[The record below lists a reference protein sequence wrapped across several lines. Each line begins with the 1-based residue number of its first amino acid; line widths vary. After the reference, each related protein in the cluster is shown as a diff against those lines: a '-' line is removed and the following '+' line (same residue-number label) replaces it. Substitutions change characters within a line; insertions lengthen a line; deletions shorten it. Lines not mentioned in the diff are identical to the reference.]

1 MAQIN
6 EVKDT
11 LIPALV
17 NYGLEIIGGIVIFIV
32 GWVVASW
39 LSGRVRRVLDHS
51 EKMDSTLK
59 PIFVTG
65 TKVIILTITFLAVLN
80 KFGVETTS
88 IIALVGTIGLAIGLA
103 LQGTLSNIASGIMLL
118 VLRPFNVGDVVD
130 LNGTMG
136 IVDEIGLFVTEMHSF
151 DNIYISLPNSKVWG
165 NKIENYTK
173 NATRRVDMEFG
184 IHYDDDIDKAM
195 KIINEVLGSD
205 ERVLAEPEPLIA
217 VGTLADSSVN
227 IRVRPWTQ
235 TDNVWPLRYD
245 LTKTIKQRFD
255 EENITIPFP
264 QRDVHHFGNA
274 NGSTPDAKT
283 EGKEL

>member
-1 MAQIN
+1 MDQFNQIK
-6 EVKDT
+6 ET
-11 LIPALV
+11 LVPALV
-17 NYGLEIIGGIVIFIV
+17 RYGLEIVGGIVILIV
-32 GWVVASW
+32 GWLIAGWVS
-39 LSGRVRRVLDHS
+39 RRVARILNRS
-51 EKMDSTLK
+51 GKIDSTLK

-65 TKVIILTITFLAVLN
+65 IKVIILVITFLAVLN

-118 VLRPFNVGDVVD
+118 ILRPFNVGDVVN
-130 LNGTMG
+130 LNGTLG

-165 NKIENYTK
+165 DKIENYTK
-173 NATRRVDMEFG
+173 FSTRRIDMEFG

-195 KIINEVLGSD
+195 NIINEELSNE

-235 TDNVWPLRYD
+235 TDNLWPLRYD
-245 LTKTIKQRFD
+245 LIKRIKQRFD

-264 QRDVHHFGNA
+264 QRDVHHYPTNESPG
-274 NGSTPDAKT
+274 GEIDEKSK
-283 EGKEL
+283 

>member
-1 MAQIN
+1 MDQVN
-6 EVKDT
+6 EIKDT

-17 NYGLEIIGGIVIFIV
+17 KYGLEIVGGIVILIV
-32 GWVVASW
+32 GWIIANWVS
-39 LSGRVRRVLDHS
+39 RRVARYLERS
-51 EKMDSTLK
+51 EKIDSTLK

-65 TKVIILTITFLAVLN
+65 TKVLILVFTVLAVLS

-118 VLRPFNVGDVVD
+118 VLRPFNIGDAVD

-136 IVDEIGLFVTEMHSF
+136 VVDEIGLFVTEMHSF
-151 DNIYISLPNSKVWG
+151 DNIYISMPNSKVWG
-165 NKIENYTK
+165 NKIENLTK
-173 NATRRVDMEFG
+173 NPTRRVDMEFG
-184 IHYDDDIDKAM
+184 IHYDDDMQKA
-195 KIINEVLGSD
+195 KSIINEIVSND

-235 TDNVWPLRYD
+235 NENVWPLRYD
-245 LTKTIKQRFD
+245 LTQRIKERFD

-264 QRDVHHFGNA
+264 QRDVHHFNA
-274 NGSTPDAKT
+274 DDVPGSQPTPSK
-283 EGKEL
+283 

>member
-1 MAQIN
+1 MDQVN
-6 EVKDT
+6 EIKDT

-17 NYGLEIIGGIVIFIV
+17 KYGLEIVGGIVILIV
-32 GWVVASW
+32 GWIIANWVS
-39 LSGRVRRVLDHS
+39 RRVARYLERS
-51 EKMDSTLK
+51 EKIDSTLK

-65 TKVIILTITFLAVLN
+65 TKVLILVFTVLAVLS

-118 VLRPFNVGDVVD
+118 VLRPFNIGDAVD

-136 IVDEIGLFVTEMHSF
+136 VVDEIGLFVTEMHSF
-151 DNIYISLPNSKVWG
+151 DNIYILMPNSKVWG
-165 NKIENYTK
+165 NKIENLTK
-173 NATRRVDMEFG
+173 NPTRRVDMEFG
-184 IHYDDDIDKAM
+184 IHYDDDMQKA
-195 KIINEVLGSD
+195 KAIINEIVSND

-235 TDNVWPLRYD
+235 TENVWPLRYD
-245 LTKTIKQRFD
+245 LTQRIKERFD
-255 EENITIPFP
+255 EEGIIIPFP
-264 QRDVHHFGNA
+264 QRDVHHFNSDDVQ
-274 NGSTPDAKT
+274 GSQSEPSK
-283 EGKEL
+283 

>member
-1 MAQIN
+1 MDQIN
-6 EVKDT
+6 EIKDT

-17 NYGLEIIGGIVIFIV
+17 KYGLEVVGGIVILIV
-32 GWVVASW
+32 GWIIANWVS
-39 LSGRVRRVLDHS
+39 RRVARYLERS
-51 EKMDSTLK
+51 EKIDSTLK

-65 TKVIILTITFLAVLN
+65 AKVLILVFTVLAVLS

-118 VLRPFNVGDVVD
+118 VLRPFNIGDAVD

-136 IVDEIGLFVTEMHSF
+136 VVDEIGLFVTEMHSF
-151 DNIYISLPNSKVWG
+151 DNIYISMPNSKVWG
-165 NKIENYTK
+165 NKIENLTK
-173 NATRRVDMEFG
+173 NPTRRVDMEFG
-184 IHYDDDIDKAM
+184 IHYDDDMQKA
-195 KIINEVLGSD
+195 KSIINEIVSND

-235 TDNVWPLRYD
+235 NENVWPLRYD
-245 LTKTIKQRFD
+245 LTQRIKERFD

-264 QRDVHHFGNA
+264 QRDVHHFNA
-274 NGSTPDAKT
+274 DDVPGSQPTPSK
-283 EGKEL
+283 

>member
-1 MAQIN
+1 MDQIN
-6 EVKDT
+6 EIKDT

-17 NYGLEIIGGIVIFIV
+17 KYGLEIVGGIVILIV
-32 GWVVASW
+32 GWIIANWVS
-39 LSGRVRRVLDHS
+39 RRVARYLERS
-51 EKMDSTLK
+51 EKIDSTLK

-65 TKVIILTITFLAVLN
+65 TKVLILVFTVLAVLS

-118 VLRPFNVGDVVD
+118 VLRPFNIGDAVD

-136 IVDEIGLFVTEMHSF
+136 VVDEIGLFVTEMHSF
-151 DNIYISLPNSKVWG
+151 DNIYISMPNSKVWG
-165 NKIENYTK
+165 NKIENLTK
-173 NATRRVDMEFG
+173 NPTRRVDMEFG
-184 IHYDDDIDKAM
+184 IHYDDDMQKA
-195 KIINEVLGSD
+195 KSIINEIVSND
-205 ERVLAEPEPLIA
+205 ERVLVEPEPLIA

-235 TDNVWPLRYD
+235 NENVWPLRYD
-245 LTKTIKQRFD
+245 LTQRIKERFD

-264 QRDVHHFGNA
+264 QRDVHHFNA
-274 NGSTPDAKT
+274 DDVPGSQPTPSK
-283 EGKEL
+283 

>member
-1 MAQIN
+1 MDQIN
-6 EVKDT
+6 EIKDT

-17 NYGLEIIGGIVIFIV
+17 KYGLEVVGGIVILIV
-32 GWVVASW
+32 GWIIANWVS
-39 LSGRVRRVLDHS
+39 RRVARYLERS
-51 EKMDSTLK
+51 EKIDSTLK

-65 TKVIILTITFLAVLN
+65 TKVLILVFTVLAVLS

-118 VLRPFNVGDVVD
+118 VLRPFNIGDAVD

-136 IVDEIGLFVTEMHSF
+136 VVDEIGLFVTEMHSF

-165 NKIENYTK
+165 NKIENLTK
-173 NATRRVDMEFG
+173 NPTRRVDMEFG
-184 IHYDDDIDKAM
+184 IHYDDDMQKA
-195 KIINEVLGSD
+195 KSIINEIVSND

-235 TDNVWPLRYD
+235 NENVWPLRYD
-245 LTKTIKQRFD
+245 LTQRIKERFD

-264 QRDVHHFGNA
+264 QRDVHHFNA
-274 NGSTPDAKT
+274 DDVPGSQPTPSK
-283 EGKEL
+283 

>member
-1 MAQIN
+1 MDQIN
-6 EVKDT
+6 EIKDT

-17 NYGLEIIGGIVIFIV
+17 KYGLEVVGGIVILIV
-32 GWVVASW
+32 GWIIANWVS
-39 LSGRVRRVLDHS
+39 RRVARYLERS
-51 EKMDSTLK
+51 EKIDSTLK

-65 TKVIILTITFLAVLN
+65 TKVLILVFTVLAVLS

-118 VLRPFNVGDVVD
+118 VLRPFNIGDAVD

-136 IVDEIGLFVTEMHSF
+136 VVDEIGLFVTEMHSF
-151 DNIYISLPNSKVWG
+151 DNIYISMPNSKVWG
-165 NKIENYTK
+165 NKIENLTK
-173 NATRRVDMEFG
+173 NPTRRVDMEFG
-184 IHYDDDIDKAM
+184 IHYDDDMQKA
-195 KIINEVLGSD
+195 KSIINEIVSND

-235 TDNVWPLRYD
+235 NENVWPLRYD
-245 LTKTIKQRFD
+245 LTQRIKERFD

-264 QRDVHHFGNA
+264 QRDVHHFNA
-274 NGSTPDAKT
+274 DDVPGSQPTPSK
-283 EGKEL
+283 

>member
-1 MAQIN
+1 MDQIN
-6 EVKDT
+6 EIKDT

-17 NYGLEIIGGIVIFIV
+17 KYGLEVVGGIVILIV
-32 GWVVASW
+32 GWIIANWVS
-39 LSGRVRRVLDHS
+39 RRVARYLERS
-51 EKMDSTLK
+51 EKIDSTLK

-65 TKVIILTITFLAVLN
+65 AKVLILVFTVLAVLS

-118 VLRPFNVGDVVD
+118 VLRPFNIGDAVD

-136 IVDEIGLFVTEMHSF
+136 VVDEIGLFVTEMHSF
-151 DNIYISLPNSKVWG
+151 DNIYISMPNSKVWG
-165 NKIENYTK
+165 NKIENLTK
-173 NATRRVDMEFG
+173 NPTRRVDMEFG
-184 IHYDDDIDKAM
+184 IHYDDDMQKA
-195 KIINEVLGSD
+195 KSIINEIVSND
-205 ERVLAEPEPLIA
+205 ERVLVEPEPLIA

-235 TDNVWPLRYD
+235 TENVWPLRYD
-245 LTKTIKQRFD
+245 LTQRIKERFD

-264 QRDVHHFGNA
+264 QRDVHHFNA
-274 NGSTPDAKT
+274 DDVPGSQPTPSK
-283 EGKEL
+283 

>member
-1 MAQIN
+1 MDQIN
-6 EVKDT
+6 EIKDT

-17 NYGLEIIGGIVIFIV
+17 KYGLEIVGGIVILIV
-32 GWVVASW
+32 GWIIANWVS
-39 LSGRVRRVLDHS
+39 RRVARYLERS
-51 EKMDSTLK
+51 EKIDSTLK

-65 TKVIILTITFLAVLN
+65 TKVLILVFTVLAVLS

-118 VLRPFNVGDVVD
+118 VLRPFNIGDAVD

-136 IVDEIGLFVTEMHSF
+136 VVDEIGLFVTEMHSF
-151 DNIYISLPNSKVWG
+151 DNIYISMPNSKVWG
-165 NKIENYTK
+165 NKIENLTK
-173 NATRRVDMEFG
+173 NPTRRVDMEFG
-184 IHYDDDIDKAM
+184 IHYDDDMQKA
-195 KIINEVLGSD
+195 KSIINEIVSND
-205 ERVLAEPEPLIA
+205 ERVLVEPEPLIA

-235 TDNVWPLRYD
+235 TENVWPLRYD
-245 LTKTIKQRFD
+245 LTQRIKERFD

-264 QRDVHHFGNA
+264 QRDVHHFNA
-274 NGSTPDAKT
+274 DDVPGSQPTPSK
-283 EGKEL
+283 

>member
-1 MAQIN
+1 MDQIN
-6 EVKDT
+6 EIKDT

-17 NYGLEIIGGIVIFIV
+17 KYGLEIVGGIVILIV
-32 GWVVASW
+32 GWIIANWVS
-39 LSGRVRRVLDHS
+39 RRVARYLERS
-51 EKMDSTLK
+51 EKIDSTLK

-65 TKVIILTITFLAVLN
+65 TKVLILVFTVLAVLS

-118 VLRPFNVGDVVD
+118 VLRPFNIGDAVD

-136 IVDEIGLFVTEMHSF
+136 VVDEIGLFVTEMHSF
-151 DNIYISLPNSKVWG
+151 DNIYISMPNSKVWG
-165 NKIENYTK
+165 NKIENLTK
-173 NATRRVDMEFG
+173 NPTRRVDMEFG
-184 IHYDDDIDKAM
+184 IHYDDDMQKA
-195 KIINEVLGSD
+195 KSIINEIVSND

-235 TDNVWPLRYD
+235 NENVWPLRYD
-245 LTKTIKQRFD
+245 LTQRIKERFD

-264 QRDVHHFGNA
+264 QRDVHHFNA
-274 NGSTPDAKT
+274 DDVPGSQPTPSK
-283 EGKEL
+283 

>member
-1 MAQIN
+1 MDQIN
-6 EVKDT
+6 EIKDT

-17 NYGLEIIGGIVIFIV
+17 KYGLEIVGGIVILIV
-32 GWVVASW
+32 GWIIANWVS
-39 LSGRVRRVLDHS
+39 RRVARYLERS
-51 EKMDSTLK
+51 EKIDSTLK

-65 TKVIILTITFLAVLN
+65 AKVLILVFTVLAVLS

-118 VLRPFNVGDVVD
+118 VLRPFNIGDAVD

-136 IVDEIGLFVTEMHSF
+136 VVDEIGLFVTEMHSF
-151 DNIYISLPNSKVWG
+151 DNIYISMPNSKVWG
-165 NKIENYTK
+165 NKIENLTK
-173 NATRRVDMEFG
+173 NPTRRVDMEFG
-184 IHYDDDIDKAM
+184 IHYDDDMQKA
-195 KIINEVLGSD
+195 KSIINEIVSND
-205 ERVLAEPEPLIA
+205 ERVLVEPEPLIA

-235 TDNVWPLRYD
+235 TENVWPLRYD
-245 LTKTIKQRFD
+245 LTQRIKERFD

-264 QRDVHHFGNA
+264 QRDVHHFNA
-274 NGSTPDAKT
+274 DDVPGSQPTPSK
-283 EGKEL
+283 

>member
-1 MAQIN
+1 MDQIN
-6 EVKDT
+6 EIKDT

-17 NYGLEIIGGIVIFIV
+17 KYGLEIVGGIVILIV
-32 GWVVASW
+32 GWIIANWVS
-39 LSGRVRRVLDHS
+39 RRVARYLERS
-51 EKMDSTLK
+51 EKIDSTLK

-65 TKVIILTITFLAVLN
+65 AKVLILVFTVLAVLS

-118 VLRPFNVGDVVD
+118 VLRPFNIGDAVD

-136 IVDEIGLFVTEMHSF
+136 VVDEIGLFVTEMHSF
-151 DNIYISLPNSKVWG
+151 DNIYISMPNSKVWG
-165 NKIENYTK
+165 NKIENLTK
-173 NATRRVDMEFG
+173 NPTRRVDMEFG
-184 IHYDDDIDKAM
+184 IHYDDDMQKA
-195 KIINEVLGSD
+195 KSIINEIVSND

-235 TDNVWPLRYD
+235 NENVWPLRYD
-245 LTKTIKQRFD
+245 LTQRIKERFD

-264 QRDVHHFGNA
+264 QRDVHHFNA
-274 NGSTPDAKT
+274 DDVPGSQPTPSK
-283 EGKEL
+283 